1 MKLRGYQKQ
10 AIENVR
16 KEMKKGNKAILL
28 YAPTGS
34 GKTVI
39 ASKII
44 LDAIKKNSRILFII
58 HRHQLVEQTKK
69 TLLSLGVNYNDI
81 GFIKAGYKE
90 KQNAKIII
98 ASIQSMQRRQLPNP
112 KNINLIIVDECHT
125 TSFYKFYKEIDKR
138 YDCYKIG
145 LSASPWRKKPTEQ
158 MSDFFDALVKVETLT
173 NLIKEQYLATPKY
186 YSFDSKK
193 IKELEKELEN
203 QFNEEE
209 FKNSSLKMCEDKEF
223 NSLVV
228 QETKEFA
235 SSSISGIT
243 FCATVNQSKLLCE
256 LFNESGII
264 SKHVDKST
272 SWEERENIFSELKN
286 NKIQNIC
293 SVGILTEGFDAPNIE
308 WVTLARPI
316 NSKSLYVQILGRVL
330 RPFPGKQYGYILDFG
345 GNLKR
350 FERKA
355 KYIWKNNCQCPEN
368 HHFFLGWD
376 HDIKLNEEKTKI
388 NKNEQKT
395 CPECGAIILK
405 FFKICPEC
413 GHIFEQSGNQNDPSL
428 SKEELD
434 RLFKSFGE
442 INLFS
447 NENEQRKKFKYLR
460 RCLKNAFK
468 NGKSRDSVYDD
479 YFKKYKEVP
488 PAKWYYGAIFGG
500 KQSPYNFRIFLDYL
514 YKSSNKKAINKKW
527 IDNHFCLEF
536 GDVDP
541 NDITEY
547 NKMNWSK
554 ILGVS
559 QSDNWDTIKRKY
571 FEKIKN
577 NEENAQL
584 LDWAIDKAREFRK

>member
-1 MKLRGYQKQ
+1 MELRNYQKQ
-10 AIENVR
+10 AIENVK
-16 KEMKKGNKAILL
+16 KEMKKGNKRVLL
-28 YAPTGS
+28 YSSCGS

-44 LDAIKKNSRILFII
+44 LDAIKKGSRVLFII
-58 HRHQLVEQTKK
+58 HRHQLVGQTKK
-69 TLLSLGVNYNDI
+69 TLETLGVNPKDI
-81 GFIKAGYKE
+81 GFIKAGFKRLNGE
-90 KQNAKIII
+90 KVII
-98 ASIQSMQRRQLPNP
+98 ASIQSMQRRELPD
-112 KNINLIIVDECHT
+112 NINLIIVDESHT
-125 TSFYKFYKEIDKR
+125 TSFFNFYKEIDKK
-138 YDCYKIG
+138 YNCYKIG
-145 LSASPWRKKPTEQ
+145 LTASPWRKKATEQ
-158 MSDFFDALVKVETLT
+158 MSDFFDALVKVELLT

-186 YSFDSKK
+186 FSFDSKK
-193 IKELEKELEN
+193 IKELEEKEN

-209 FKNSSLKMCEDKEF
+209 FKSSSLKMCEDKEF

-228 QETKEFA
+228 EETKKFA
-235 SSSISGIT
+235 KNSSGIT
-243 FCATVNQSKLLCE
+243 FCATVKQSKLLCE

-264 SKHVDKST
+264 SKHVDQNT

-293 SVGILTEGFDAPNIE
+293 SVGVLTEGFDAPNIE
-308 WVTLARPI
+308 WVALSRPI

-330 RPFPGKQYGYILDFG
+330 RPFPGKQYGHILDFG

-355 KYIWKNNCQCPEN
+355 KYVWKNSCQCNEN
-368 HHFFLGWD
+368 HHFFVGWD
-376 HDIKLNEEKTKI
+376 HDIKLYEEKNKG
-388 NKNEQKT
+388 NKNEQKK

-413 GHIFEQSGNQNDPSL
+413 GHIFEQSGDNQNDSSL
-428 SKEELD
+428 NKEELD
-434 RLFKSFGE
+434 MLFKSFGE

-460 RCLKNAFK
+460 QQLKAAFK
-468 NGKSRDSVYDD
+468 TGKSRDSVYDN
-479 YFKKYKEVP
+479 YFKKYKEAP

-500 KQSPYNFRIFLDYL
+500 KQSPYNFRVFLDYL
-514 YKSSNKKAINKKW
+514 YKSSDKKAINKKW

-536 GDVDP
+536 GNVDP
-541 NDITEY
+541 NEISEY

-554 ILGVS
+554 ILGTS
-559 QSDNWDTIKRKY
+559 ESSSWDEIRKKY

-577 NEENAQL
+577 GENAQL
-584 LDWAIDKAREFRK
+584 LDWAIDKAREYHNK